1 MTVLEE
7 LRHVAAE
14 QNQDAELPDN
24 LLSEILTLAESPG
37 VLEHEADLRKL
48 IAQLRNF
55 DLYAGAGCFSE
66 SCGIREITETVQQ
79 IRTQGEPAPCY

>member
-1 MTVLEE
+1 MTLLEE
-7 LRHVAAE
+7 LRQVAVE
-14 QNQDAELPDN
+14 QNQDAELPDS
-24 LLSEILTLAESPG
+24 LLSEILTLTEYPG

-48 IAQLRNF
+48 IGQLRNF

-66 SCGIREITETVQQ
+66 SCGTREITETVQQ

>member
-1 MTVLEE
+1 MTLLEE
-7 LRHVAAE
+7 LRQVAVE
-14 QNQDAELPDN
+14 QNQDAELPDS
-24 LLSEILTLAESPG
+24 LLSEILTLVERPG
-37 VLEHEADLRKL
+37 VLACEAELKKL
-48 IAQLRNF
+48 IGQLRNF

>member
-7 LRHVAAE
+7 LRQVAAE
-14 QNQDAELPDN
+14 QNQDAELPDS
-24 LLSEILTLAESPG
+24 LLSEILTLVERPG

-55 DLYAGAGCFSE
+55 DLYAGTGCFSE
-66 SCGIREITETVQQ
+66 TCSVKDISETLKHISNQ
-79 IRTQGEPAPCY
+79 